1 MKWHYLVTRTPKP
14 KSRILY
20 YDGNL
25 VFVANVDKN
34 GFLYADQFYCNRVT
48 CKGKVLDD
56 CGCAVSTAPHHQ
68 WSNIFPPEAVKL

>member
-1 MKWHYLVTRTPKP
+1 MRWHYYASRKPKP
-14 KSRILY
+14 RDRILY

-34 GFLYADQFYCNRVT
+34 GFLHADQFYCNRVT

-56 CGCAVSTAPHHQ
+56 CGCSISTSPHHL
-68 WSNIFPPEAVKL
+68 WTPIFIPDTVKI